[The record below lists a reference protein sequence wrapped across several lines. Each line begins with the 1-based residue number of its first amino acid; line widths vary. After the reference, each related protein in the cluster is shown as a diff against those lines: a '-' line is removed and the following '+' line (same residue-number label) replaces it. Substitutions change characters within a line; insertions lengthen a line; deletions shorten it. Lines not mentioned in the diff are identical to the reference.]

1 MQLNCEGIFRVSN
14 EEICTLFTQ
23 FNVPFL
29 LIPDKCKSLAA
40 TTCPAQ
46 RSPLPS
52 PHSRVDM
59 VTEYA
64 PPSRAGSGRIHLIT
78 ICFVKLTMER
88 TERTT
93 SAVPL
98 PLALALH
105 PFNRFTRL
113 VWQIATAA
121 QVLLALSPF
130 PPLPTL
136 PPVTT
141 VDSPSLLLSPSLLC
155 NPFNFRPN
163 LKSNIDMCNSIASC
177 CAGAERFVA
186 CGILYAFGQRG
197 SGFAPLP
204 RCPYAQTSRL
214 F

>member
-1 MQLNCEGIFRVSN
+1 MP
-14 EEICTLFTQ
+14 T
-23 FNVPFL
+23 
-29 LIPDKCKSLAA
+29 
-40 TTCPAQ
+40 
-46 RSPLPS
+46 
-52 PHSRVDM
+52 
-59 VTEYA
+59 
-64 PPSRAGSGRIHLIT
+64 SRAGSGRIHLIT

-121 QVLLALSPF
+121 QVLLALYPL
-130 PPLPTL
+130 PTLPTL

-204 RCPYAQTSRL
+204 PTHRHRDSFNNDNNNNFALMSIPLGFVAAEGAVGGGEEGRRQ
-214 F
+214 